1 MSVVIVTGGETPET
15 PESPETG
22 TPEAPTLSG
31 TELVE
36 LGREMGQLRERV
48 NTAEMETASVRASL
62 TELRELNEAAHSA
75 LRASLE
81 ALADRLAA
89 METMETP
96 PDDADA
102 GALAGAETVEP
113 PPSRTTNDASGS
125 ANGSANTAPARERG
139 PFLRLLLG

>member
-1 MSVVIVTGGETPET
+1 MSVVIVTDGETPET
-15 PESPETG
+15 PESPETE

-81 ALADRLAA
+81 ALTERLAA
-89 METMETP
+89 MESPE
-96 PDDADA
+96 DDADA
-102 GALAGAETVEP
+102 DALAEAETVEP